1 MHQGTIKIE
10 HPLGETMA
18 DYHNDSPIESF
29 EDDRY
34 GVTHFA
40 KALAKSLFNIDAPVG
55 TTIAL
60 NGPWGSGKSSAVN
73 LIRRELKNLG
83 DQKLVI
89 SDFKCWW
96 YRGEEALALAFLQEL
111 HATLKDSLGDK
122 VKDLIPS
129 LTQRLLQAGPI
140 IGTAVSLASGSPWAA
155 LIPGASKFMGAFFPD
170 GKTVEKTFK
179 KLSKLLKDENRRFLI
194 IIDDIDRLSPEEAI
208 AVFRLIKSIGQLPN
222 VMYLLVFDRLLADRA
237 VEVRYPSEG
246 PHFLEKIIQA
256 SFELPAP
263 MQTDLNNAVLSSLER
278 ICGSP
283 DQSQIRRIMNV
294 FYDVVA
300 PYITSPRHVAR
311 FQNAISVTWPAI
323 SNEVSVA
330 DFMALETLRLY
341 EPTLFKAIRASKAVV
356 CGTRQQ
362 GDRDQR
368 DERRLE
374 SFLHEVPESRREIAK
389 LALLR
394 LFPRLESMGYGD
406 GFRQQWDSERRVCIE
421 SHFDT
426 YFRLS
431 LSDETLPLEK
441 IRDLIARAND
451 RDFVQATMRSAA
463 QSERRTGSSMVPV
476 YLDELNTHALSVSKD
491 NVEPLLSALFQIHD
505 EIDLKKDADRGFMGM
520 ANTSLRFHWLI
531 RRLTGDRFSIAE
543 RSVMYKA
550 AIASASLGWL
560 VDFVSSARGDYR
572 ERDGRQRR
580 EEDCLVS
587 EDYLVDLTTFALN
600 AIRSA
605 AADMSLLKHQDLIYV
620 LYRWRDFLN
629 NDPSEIRK
637 WTDGLLS
644 NPEAL
649 VVLARGLTSQSWSMG
664 MGGFGA
670 LGDRVSM
677 PTIVAQIGDETD
689 ILDVQAFRKAL
700 EGLVTDGTIDDAS
713 LTTVKEFLEAWDR
726 KQSGREE

>member
-1 MHQGTIKIE
+1 
-10 HPLGETMA
+10 MA
-18 DYHNDSPIESF
+18 DYHNDSPIENF
-29 EDDRY
+29 EDDLY
-34 GVTHFA
+34 GVTPFA
-40 KALAKSLFNIDAPVG
+40 KALAKSFVNIDSPVG

-60 NGPWGSGKSSAVN
+60 NGSWGSGKSSAVN

-83 DQKLVI
+83 NERLVVT
-89 SDFKCWW
+89 DFKCWW
-96 YRGEEALALAFLQEL
+96 YRGEEALALAFLQDL
-111 HATLKDSLGDK
+111 HSTLKDSLGDK

-155 LIPGASKFMGAFFPD
+155 LIPSASKFVSAFFPD
-170 GKTVEKTFK
+170 GKTVETTFK
-179 KLSKLLKDENRRFLI
+179 KLSTVLEQENRRFLI
-194 IIDDIDRLSPEEAI
+194 IVDDIDRLSPEEAI

-222 VMYLLVFDRLLADRA
+222 IMYLLVFDRTLADKA

-256 SFELPAP
+256 SFELPTP
-263 MQTDLNNAVLSSLER
+263 MQTDLNNAILSSLER

-283 DQSQIRRIMNV
+283 DQSQVRRIMNV
-294 FYDVVA
+294 FYDAVA

-323 SNEVSVA
+323 SKEISIA
-330 DFMALETLRLY
+330 DFIALETLRLY
-341 EPTLFKAIRASKAVV
+341 EPTLFKAIRAGKAAV

-374 SFLHEVPESRREIAK
+374 PFLKEVPESRREVAK

-394 LFPRLESMGYGD
+394 LFPRLEEMGYGD
-406 GFRQQWDSERRVCIE
+406 HFRQQWDAERRVCIE

-431 LSDETLPLEK
+431 LSDETLPMGK
-441 IRDLIARAND
+441 IEDLIARAND
-451 RDFVQATMRSAA
+451 RAFVQATMRSAA
-463 QSERRTGSSMVPV
+463 QSNRRTGSTMVPV
-476 YLDELNTHALSVSKD
+476 YLDELNTHALSVNKD
-491 NVEPLLSALFQIHD
+491 NVEPLLSALFSIHD
-505 EIDLKKDADRGFMGM
+505 DIDLKIDSDRGFMGI

-531 RRLTGDRFSIAE
+531 RRLTGERFSIAE
-543 RSVMYKA
+543 RTAIYKK
-550 AIASASLGWL
+550 AIASASIGWL
-560 VDFVSSARGDYR
+560 VDFVSSAREDYR
-572 ERDGRQRR
+572 EREGQQRR
-580 EEDCLVS
+580 EEDCLISQDSLIELSVS
-587 EDYLVDLTTFALN
+587 ALE

-605 AADMSLLKHQDLIYV
+605 AADMSLLKHQDLIYI
-620 LYRWRDFLN
+620 LYCWRDFLN
-629 NDPSEIRK
+629 NDPSEVRK

-649 VVLARGLTSQSWSMG
+649 VIIARGLTSRSWSMG

-677 PTIVAQIGDETD
+677 PTTIAQIDDKTD
-689 ILDVQAFRKAL
+689 ILNVRAFREAL
-700 EGLVTDGTIDDAS
+700 DRLVTDKTIDGDS
-713 LTTVKEFLEAWDR
+713 LTIVKEFLEAWDR
-726 KQSGREE
+726 KKNGRED